1 MEQRHLGRTGVRVST
16 LALGSMMF
24 GPIGNPDE
32 ASCRRM
38 IDQALD
44 VGINVID
51 TADAYSSGASEE
63 IVGRALKGRRD
74 DVVLATKFFNPMGA
88 ETNHR
93 GSSRRWITRACE
105 DSLRRL
111 RTDYIDLYQAHRP
124 DENTDIDETLG
135 ALSDL
140 VREGKVRMIGTS
152 TFPAEAI
159 VEAQWSAQERG
170 HIRPRS
176 EQPPYSILARGV
188 ERDVL
193 PTVQRYGMGAIVW
206 SPLNGGWLTGKYRPD
221 EQAPAGSRFER
232 LGRGPWSLESPG
244 AARKFAAVEHLQ
256 EIASGAG
263 LDLMTMALAFTLAHP
278 AVTSAIIGPRTEE
291 QLAGQLK
298 AADVVLSDDVLDA
311 IDEVVPPGETIDL
324 KDISYEPQAV
334 RKTHLRR
341 R

>member
-1 MEQRHLGRTGVRVST
+1 MRDST
-16 LALGSMMF
+16 GSMMF

-44 VGINVID
+44 AGINVID
-51 TADAYSSGASEE
+51 TADVYSSGASEE

-74 DVVLATKFFNPMGA
+74 GLVVATKFFNPMGA
-88 ETNHR
+88 DTNQR
-93 GSSRRWITRACE
+93 GSSRRWIIRACE

-111 RTDYIDLYQAHRP
+111 GTDHIDLYQAHRP

-140 VREGKVRMIGTS
+140 VRDGKVRMIGTS

-159 VEAQWSAQERG
+159 VEAQWCAQERG
-170 HIRPRS
+170 HVRPRS
-176 EQPPYSILARGV
+176 EQPPYSILARGI

-193 PTVQRYGMGAIVW
+193 PTLQRHGMGAIVW
-206 SPLNGGWLTGKYRPD
+206 SPLNGGWLTGKYRAG

-232 LGRGPWSLESPG
+232 LGRGPWSLESAG
-244 AARKFAAVEHLQ
+244 ASRKFAAVERLE

-263 LDLMTMALAFTLAHP
+263 LDLITMALAFTLAHP

-311 IDEVVPPGETIDL
+311 IDGVVSPGETIDL
-324 KDISYEPQAV
+324 RDISYEPQAV
-334 RKTHLRR
+334 RKAHLRR